1 MRKFLLVLVCVL
13 LCGTS
18 YAQKKSIYV
27 TTVSKDVNLTKN
39 ECKILND
46 QIQESLIE
54 SGEYDVRLVD
64 GDASNVYSAQK
75 LKELYYQH
83 SGAVNTD
90 EIKKLGNEL
99 GAELLCVVEI
109 QPSMG
114 NEYYFRSAMYET
126 ESGRG
131 NKIAT
136 FPDFKQLDTV
146 DHAVTSIDNIR
157 TLQAIGII
165 LLYRL
170 GLNKDQTLY
179 NKCINQL
186 ESANKNKPRQKKM
199 TSQKKVSPDVSA
211 AFSSLFIPGLGL
223 VLKGHNE
230 GYAYLGAEAALCLGG
245 VLTPE
250 IMRKR
255 YDAMRKAHG
264 VSAQNK
270 IAYTDRMV
278 ACRAVS
284 ISCGV
289 CAGLLH
295 IANVIHSAVAK
306 PKENAKLRYEIVS
319 MPTMDINGGSSLG
332 VGVSLAYRF

>member
-54 SGEYDVRLVD
+54 SGQYDVRLVD

-114 NEYYFRSAMYET
+114 EYYFRSAIYET

-136 FPDFKQLDTV
+136 FPDFKQLD
-146 DHAVTSIDNIR
+146 DLSVTGIDNIR

-165 LLYRL
+165 LLHRL
-170 GLNKDQTLY
+170 GLNEDPDLCK
-179 NKCINQL
+179 KCIDQLTSINQYK
-186 ESANKNKPRQKKM
+186 KNQKEEKNEK
-199 TSQKKVSPDVSA
+199 TVKTDTAA

-295 IANVIHSAVAK
+295 IANVIHSVVAK

-319 MPTMDINGGSSLG
+319 IPTMDINGGSSLG
-332 VGVSLAYRF
+332 IGASLAYRF

>member
-1 MRKFLLVLVCVL
+1 MKKLLLALVCLL
-13 LCGTS
+13 LCGAS
-18 YAQKKSIYV
+18 YAQNKKQSIYV
-27 TTVSKDVNLTKN
+27 TTVSKDPNLTQN

-54 SGEYDVRLVD
+54 SGKYEVRLVD
-64 GDASNVYSAQK
+64 GDSSNVYSAQK

-90 EIKKLGNEL
+90 EIKKIGNEL

-114 NEYYFRSAMYET
+114 EYYFRSAIYET
-126 ESGRG
+126 ESGGGR
-131 NKIAT
+131 KIAT
-136 FPDFKQLDTV
+136 FPDFKKLD
-146 DHAVTSIDNIR
+146 DPSVTGISNIR
-157 TLQAIGII
+157 TLQAVGII
-165 LLYRL
+165 LLHRL
-170 GLNKDQTLY
+170 GLNENQDLY
-179 NKCINQL
+179 NKCIDQLKSINQ
-186 ESANKNKPRQKKM
+186 EKEDQKKGKNK
-199 TSQKKVSPDVSA
+199 KKVNTDTAA
-211 AFSSLFIPGLGL
+211 AFSSFAIPGLGL

-245 VLTPE
+245 VLAPE
-250 IMRKR
+250 MMRKR
-255 YDAMRKAHG
+255 YIAQRAAHG

-270 IAYTDRMV
+270 IAYTDRIN

-306 PKENAKLRYEIVS
+306 PKEDAKLSYTFVPMGS
-319 MPTMDINGGSSLG
+319 TNINSGSNLG

>member
-1 MRKFLLVLVCVL
+1 MKKFLFALVCVL
-13 LCGTS
+13 LSSTS
-18 YAQKKSIYV
+18 YAKKKSIYV

-54 SGEYDVRLVD
+54 SGKYDVRLVD

-114 NEYYFRSAMYET
+114 NEYYFRSALYET

-136 FPDFKQLDTV
+136 FPDFKQLYTD
-146 DHAVTSIDNIR
+146 DPAVTSIDNIR

-165 LLYRL
+165 LLHRL
-170 GLNKDQTLY
+170 GLNDNQTLY
-179 NKCINQL
+179 IKCINQL
-186 ESANKNKPRQKKM
+186 KSTNQNKANQTIK
-199 TSQKKVSPDVSA
+199 TSQKKVSTDVSA

-255 YDAMRKAHG
+255 YKALRDAPG

-270 IAYTDRMV
+270 IAYTDRIT

-306 PKENAKLRYEIVS
+306 PKENAKLRYEIAPMS
-319 MPTMDINGGSSLG
+319 TMNINGGSNLG
-332 VGVSLAYRF
+332 IGVSLAYRF